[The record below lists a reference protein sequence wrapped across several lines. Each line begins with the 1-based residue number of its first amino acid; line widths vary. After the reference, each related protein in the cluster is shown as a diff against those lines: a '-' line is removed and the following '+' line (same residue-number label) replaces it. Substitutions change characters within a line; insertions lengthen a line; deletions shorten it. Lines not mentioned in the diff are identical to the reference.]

1 MKVWELWKEDNE
13 RVFERYTLS
22 MERIAGIPKEKTVDE
37 PYGRFFVQM
46 AEFIGLLKDLIEKL
60 QRGELERAELSVLQE
75 WNRRLYGDILPENY
89 GKSYGNPAFAAAEF
103 GQEMGQLLSF
113 LYTEIRCGIA
123 WAYEGRLLP
132 ITAANEALIEIY
144 NLFEEGLPRAQQVRD
159 VLYWYVSD
167 YADQTVSYWV
177 KDRLNSGWSLAKDIV
192 TDGDLGDLRYLYR
205 FGEYISDSELAV
217 AKFMHALPQETINS
231 MADTYVEGYR
241 KGFETMGRDLS
252 KKKTVLIRYELGF
265 ERMIRRAVL
274 GFRRLG
280 LEPVFARA
288 PISVLNRNPNRK
300 VGWFSSSPN
309 KQYDYD
315 HRYDH
320 AIFMGNA
327 IKERKLSVLRAA
339 LEECKEEASWYAGP
353 AVVETFGEAGFVPEN
368 KPEALS
374 LSGHQEEVVRNLN
387 NEVTRL
393 MNQYIPEEE
402 TSFTIIAFPRP
413 EIGKDFEAI
422 FREIIAINT
431 LDYAMYRDIQQ
442 VIIDALDGAEVVEI
456 KGKGRNCTNLQVAL
470 HPLSDPEKETKFE
483 NCVADVNIPLG
494 EVFTS
499 PRLKGTKGLLH
510 VESVYIGEFQFKDLK
525 MEFEDG
531 MVKAFSCRN
540 LEDEEES
547 RRLVK
552 QVIMKNHDSLPMG
565 EFAIGTNTTAYA
577 MGRRYGI
584 VDRLPILIVEKM
596 GPHFAVGDT
605 CYSWAEDAPMFNPDG
620 KEMIAR
626 ENEVSALRKTDIS
639 KAYFSCHTDITIP
652 YHELDSIVAYGKD
665 GESVDI
671 IRNGRFALEGT
682 EELNRALEGTDAGTC
697 E

>member
-1 MKVWELWKEDNE
+1 MNVWAFWKEDNE
-13 RVFERYTLS
+13 QVVERYALS
-22 MERIAGIPKEKTVDE
+22 MERIAGIGEEKTVDE
-37 PYGRFFVQM
+37 PYRCFFVRVAQFCGVLD
-46 AEFIGLLKDLIEKL
+46 ELIREL
-60 QRGELERAELSVLQE
+60 QSGELEKAELSVLQE
-75 WNRRLYGDILPENY
+75 WNKRLYGDILPENY
-89 GKSYGNPAFAAAEF
+89 GVSYGNPAFAAAEL
-103 GQEMGQLLSF
+103 GEEMGQLLSF
-113 LYTEIRCGIA
+113 LYTEIRCSIA

-132 ITAANEALIEIY
+132 VTAANEALIEIY
-144 NLFEEGLPRAQQVRD
+144 NLFEEGVPRAQEVRD

-167 YADQTVSYWV
+167 YADQTVSHWV
-177 KDRLNSGWSLAKDIV
+177 KERLNPGWSLAKDIV
-192 TDGDLGDLRYLYR
+192 MDGDLSDLRYLYR
-205 FGEYISDSELAV
+205 FGEYVSDSELAV
-217 AKFMHALPQETINS
+217 AEYLNALPEETIYS

-252 KKKTVLIRYELGF
+252 KKKTVLIRYEVGF

-280 LEPVFARA
+280 LEPILCRA

-309 KQYDYD
+309 KQYEYD
-315 HRYDH
+315 HRYDS
-320 AIFMGNA
+320 AIFMGNK
-327 IKERKLSVLRAA
+327 IKERKLSVLRVA
-339 LEECKEEASWYAGP
+339 LEENKEEASWYAGP

-368 KPEALS
+368 KAEALS
-374 LSGHQEEVVRNLN
+374 LSSHQEEVVRSLN

-422 FREIIAINT
+422 FKEIIAINT
-431 LDYAMYRDIQQ
+431 LDYAVYQDIQQ
-442 VIIDALDGAEVVEI
+442 VMIDALDQADVVEI
-456 KGKGRNCTNLQVAL
+456 KGKGANCTDLRVAL
-470 HPLSDPEKETKFE
+470 HPLSNPEKETKFE

-499 PRLKGTKGLLH
+499 PKLQGTNGILH

-525 MEFEDG
+525 MEFVDG
-531 MVKAFSCRN
+531 MVKGFSCKN
-540 LEDEEES
+540 LENEEEN

-577 MGRRYGI
+577 MGRNYGI

-639 KAYFSCHTDITIP
+639 RAYFSCHTDITIP

-665 GESVDI
+665 GEGVDI

-682 EELNRALEGTDAGTC
+682 EELNRALDGLEV
-697 E
+697 